1 MKNERDGRAKRVQAR
16 NFAKAAKI
24 RASPL
29 FAHWCFRATN
39 AFFCAAGV
47 YGGGTGMKRGLLVL
61 AVLLAGCGKKVVSS
75 AESQFEQ
82 MMNGAVLV
90 GRSTLDGKDGLSGE
104 ERYSIDHVSKVGGD
118 VWMFQARMKLE
129 GHEIP
134 VPIPVTIKW
143 AGDTPV
149 IEVTDMAIPGM
160 GSYTARVVLYR
171 DRYAGTWSGKNHGGQ
186 LFGAIVH
193 NK

>member
-1 MKNERDGRAKRVQAR
+1 MITDGQVGDLSYYMFMRIALA
-16 NFAKAAKI
+16 
-24 RASPL
+24 L
-29 FAHWCFRATN
+29 FI
-39 AFFCAAGV
+39 
-47 YGGGTGMKRGLLVL
+47 L
-61 AVLLAGCGKKVVSS
+61 LLAGCAKKV
-75 AESQFEQ
+75 APNPESQFEQ
-82 MMNGAVLV
+82 MMSGAVLV
-90 GRSTLDGKDGLSGE
+90 GHSTLDGRDGLSGE
-104 ERYSIDHVSKVGGD
+104 ERYSIERVSRIGGD
-118 VWMFQARMKLE
+118 VWMFQSRMKLD

-134 VPIPVTIKW
+134 LPIPVTIKW

-149 IEVTDMAIPGM
+149 IEVTDLSIPGM

>member
-1 MKNERDGRAKRVQAR
+1 MKL
-16 NFAKAAKI
+16 AAFLPI
-24 RASPL
+24 I
-29 FAHWCFRATN
+29 
-39 AFFCAAGV
+39 
-47 YGGGTGMKRGLLVL
+47 
-61 AVLLAGCGKKVVSS
+61 LLAGCSKKTAPDPVV
-75 AESQFEQ
+75 EFEK
-82 MMNGAVLV
+82 MMTGAALV
-90 GRSTLDGKDGLSGE
+90 GHSTLDGKDGLSGE
-104 ERYSIDHVSKVGGD
+104 ERYSIDRVTRLTGD

-134 VPIPVTIKW
+134 VPIPVTVKW

-149 IEVTDMAIPGM
+149 IEVTDLGIPGM

-171 DRYAGTWSGKNHGGQ
+171 DRYAGTWSGKDHGGQ

>member
-1 MKNERDGRAKRVQAR
+1 
-16 NFAKAAKI
+16 
-24 RASPL
+24 
-29 FAHWCFRATN
+29 
-39 AFFCAAGV
+39 
-47 YGGGTGMKRGLLVL
+47 
-61 AVLLAGCGKKVVSS
+61 
-75 AESQFEQ
+75 

-90 GRSTLDGKDGLSGE
+90 GHSTLDGKNGLSGE
-104 ERYSIDHVSKVGGD
+104 ERYSIVRDSKISGD

-171 DRYAGTWSGKNHGGQ
+171 DRYAGTWSEKGHGGQ

>member
-1 MKNERDGRAKRVQAR
+1 MPLNCRTSA
-16 NFAKAAKI
+16 I
-24 RASPL
+24 ASL
-29 FAHWCFRATN
+29 SIF
-39 AFFCAAGV
+39 
-47 YGGGTGMKRGLLVL
+47 
-61 AVLLAGCGKKVVSS
+61 LLAGCGRKAVPSP
-75 AESQFEQ
+75 ESQFEQ

-104 ERYSIDHVSKVGGD
+104 ERYSIDHVSRMGGD
-118 VWMFQARMKLE
+118 LWMFQARMKLE

-134 VPIPVTIKW
+134 VPIPVNIKW

>member
-1 MKNERDGRAKRVQAR
+1 MKPALA
-16 NFAKAAKI
+16 
-24 RASPL
+24 L
-29 FAHWCFRATN
+29 F
-39 AFFCAAGV
+39 V
-47 YGGGTGMKRGLLVL
+47 I
-61 AVLLAGCGKKVVSS
+61 LLAGCSKNTSPDPVV
-75 AESQFEQ
+75 EFER

-90 GRSTLDGKDGLSGE
+90 GHSTLDGKDGLSGE
-104 ERYSIDHVSKVGGD
+104 ERYSIDRVSQISGD
-118 VWMFQARMKLE
+118 VFMFQARMKLE

-134 VPIPVTIKW
+134 VPIPVTVKW

-149 IEVTDMAIPGM
+149 IEVTDLGIPGM

-171 DRYAGTWSGKNHGGQ
+171 DRYAGTWSGKDHGGQ

>member
-1 MKNERDGRAKRVQAR
+1 MFMR
-16 NFAKAAKI
+16 I
-24 RASPL
+24 
-29 FAHWCFRATN
+29 
-39 AFFCAAGV
+39 
-47 YGGGTGMKRGLLVL
+47 VL
-61 AVLLAGCGKKVVSS
+61 ALFILLLAGCGKKVPVNP
-75 AESQFEQ
+75 ESQFEQ
-82 MMNGAVLV
+82 MMTGAVLV
-90 GRSTLDGKDGLSGE
+90 GHSTLDGKDGLSGE
-104 ERYSIDHVSKVGGD
+104 ERYSIERVHKLAGD
-118 VWMFQARMKLE
+118 VWMFQSRMKIE
-129 GHEIP
+129 GHDIP
-134 VPIPVTIKW
+134 LPIPVTIKW

>member
-1 MKNERDGRAKRVQAR
+1 MKFVVMVA
-16 NFAKAAKI
+16 
-24 RASPL
+24 
-29 FAHWCFRATN
+29 
-39 AFFCAAGV
+39 
-47 YGGGTGMKRGLLVL
+47 LVML
-61 AVLLAGCGKKVVSS
+61 VGCGKKTVPNP
-75 AESQFEQ
+75 ESRFEQ

-90 GRSTLDGKDGLSGE
+90 GHSTLDGKDGLSGE

-134 VPIPVTIKW
+134 VPIPVNIKW

>member
-1 MKNERDGRAKRVQAR
+1 LEDDEDMKNGFVL
-16 NFAKAAKI
+16 
-24 RASPL
+24 L
-29 FAHWCFRATN
+29 F
-39 AFFCAAGV
+39 
-47 YGGGTGMKRGLLVL
+47 
-61 AVLLAGCGKKVVSS
+61 VLLAGCGKKAAPS

-90 GRSTLDGKDGLSGE
+90 GHSTLDGKEGLSGE

-118 VWMFQARMKLE
+118 LWMFQARMKLE

-134 VPIPVTIKW
+134 VPIPVTVKW

-171 DRYAGTWSGKNHGGQ
+171 DRYAGTWSGKGHGGQ

-193 NK
+193 YK

>member
-1 MKNERDGRAKRVQAR
+1 M
-16 NFAKAAKI
+16 KAA
-24 RASPL
+24 L
-29 FAHWCFRATN
+29 T
-39 AFFCAAGV
+39 
-47 YGGGTGMKRGLLVL
+47 L
-61 AVLLAGCGKKVVSS
+61 AVVLVVGCRKASDPEKQL
-75 AESQFEQ
+75 EK
-82 MMNGAVLV
+82 MMTGAVLV
-90 GRSTLDGKDGLSGE
+90 GHSTHDGRDKLSGE
-104 ERYSIDHVSKVGGD
+104 ERYSIDHVTKVTGD

-149 IEVTDMAIPGM
+149 IEVTDLSIPGM

-193 NK
+193 MH